1 MFQLISV
8 LISGPPATPRLVE
21 AALSLVHGHQVNI
34 DIAYEFSMT
43 TYSSLNIQTV
53 TPILP
58 PILKTAYKN
67 AALCHNFL
75 SLLFGSIKSKANPS
89 SQPCFQ
95 QIVSFKCLS
104 ILNIVQVRCAD
115 TSSGRINQRIVIYL
129 CISGMIVK
137 YGS

>member
-1 MFQLISV
+1 MQKSASANFDEMFQLISV
-8 LISGPPATPRLVE
+8 LISGHLATPRLVE

-67 AALCHNFL
+67 VALCHNFL
-75 SLLFGSIKSKANPS
+75 S
-89 SQPCFQ
+89 
-95 QIVSFKCLS
+95 
-104 ILNIVQVRCAD
+104 QVR
-115 TSSGRINQRIVIYL
+115 TSRRSFECQI
-129 CISGMIVK
+129 
-137 YGS
+137 